1 MRPRAPT
8 RSRSSV
14 KAVRCGTTPRRL
26 LPGSSGASRSG
37 AGDIARARVAGGLRP
52 SDRPGAR
59 GFGLGLL
66 ADWLRRT
73 RRSADRGRRA
83 ALGALV
89 ADRGMSQSRRAGAFR
104 PRREPRRTTQYA
116 IEYGAWRGALSD
128 EGLLPGDASG
138 LYKRLWDRRETPRC
152 GLSPARTLGSVWRL
166 DHERPKSGGT
176 AAC

>member
-26 LPGSSGASRSG
+26 LPGSPGASRSG
-37 AGDIARARVAGGLRP
+37 GGDIARARVAGGLRP

-66 ADWLRRT
+66 ADRLRRT
-73 RRSADRGRRA
+73 RRSADRGRGA

-89 ADRGMSQSRRAGAFR
+89 ADGGMSQSRRAGAFL

-116 IEYGAWRGALSD
+116 IEYGAWRGAHSD
-128 EGLLPGDASG
+128 EWVRP
-138 LYKRLWDRRETPRC
+138 RE
-152 GLSPARTLGSVWRL
+152 LSV
-166 DHERPKSGGT
+166 HYNRP
-176 AAC
+176 